1 MPKLVKLSTAS
12 YLRLV
17 VVMFAVAI
25 VSVRPGCG
33 GSSANSLSKIAVSPL
48 EGSVGV
54 GASQQLMATGTYS
67 NGSTQDLT
75 ASAAWSSSSTSVA
88 TITSP
93 GGLAT
98 GVAPGTTE
106 ITATSGTV
114 ASGPVEL
121 NVIITPTLV
130 SIVVTP
136 VNPPIGVAATLQFMA
151 TGTYDDGSLQ
161 VLTSTA
167 IWSSSDVTVATI
179 TSPGGLAT
187 GVAPGTTTIVASS
200 GGVNGITTL
209 TVN

>member
-1 MPKLVKLSTAS
+1 MPTLVKLSTAS

-25 VSVRPGCG
+25 VSVLPGCG
-33 GSSANSLSKIAVSPL
+33 GSSSNSLRKIAVTPL

-54 GASQQLMATGTYS
+54 GASQQFMATGTYG
-67 NGSTQDLT
+67 NGSTQDVT
-75 ASAAWSSSSTSVA
+75 ASAAWSSSSTSIA

-98 GVAPGTTE
+98 GVAPGSTE

-114 ASGPVEL
+114 SSAPVEL
-121 NVIITPTLV
+121 NVIITPTLT
-130 SIVVTP
+130 SIVVAP
-136 VNPPIGVAATLQFMA
+136 VNPSIGVATTLQFMA
-151 TGTYDDGSLQ
+151 TGTYSDGSIQ
-161 VLTSTA
+161 ILTSTA
-167 IWSSSDVTVATI
+167 IWSSSATNIATI

-187 GVAPGTTTIVASS
+187 GVAPGTTTITASS
-200 GGVNGITTL
+200 SAVSGTTAL